1 MGKMRQKF
9 VHIRCY
15 VAGAVIIALALFVSS
30 VPPSTAGEKVII
42 FHAGSLTVPLA
53 EIEKRFEADNP
64 GIDVQREA
72 GGSTK
77 MARMISELNKPADI
91 MASADYTVIDK
102 TLIPGKAD
110 WNIRFAS
117 NQLVLCYTDQSRY
130 ASEVNGLTWYE
141 ILGRKDVVW
150 GHSDPNLDPCGYRS
164 LMVLQLAE
172 KYYNVSGLSDRLI
185 ANRPQKNVRPK
196 SVELVSMLKTGSM
209 DYAWEY
215 LSVAVQQDLK
225 YVKLDDHINLGNYK
239 YDEFYRQASVKVTG
253 KKPGTWITRTGKSC
267 TYGITLIKDSPNPS
281 GAVRFLEFMLA
292 PDGGLK
298 ILEGM
303 GQPPFVPARVSSMQ
317 VKKSMPGNLSKLVEV
332 KN

>member
-1 MGKMRQKF
+1 MRQLSN
-9 VHIRCY
+9 HIRSN
-15 VAGAVIIALALFVSS
+15 VFSAAAIVLALFVLGIL
-30 VPPSTAGEKVII
+30 PAAAGEKVII

-53 EIEKRFEADNP
+53 KIEKLFETANP
-64 GIDVQREA
+64 GIDIQREG

-91 MASADYTVIDK
+91 MASADYKVIDK
-102 TLIPGKAD
+102 ALIPETAD

-117 NQLVLCYTDQSRY
+117 NQLVLCYTDKSRY
-130 ASEVNGLTWYE
+130 ASRVNDRNWYE
-141 ILGRKDVVW
+141 ILEHKDVVW

-172 KYYNVSGLSDRLI
+172 KYYDAPGLYDRLI

-196 SVELVSMLKTGSM
+196 SVELVSLLKTGHM

-215 LSVAVQQDLK
+215 LSVAVQHDLK
-225 YVKLDDHINLGNYK
+225 YLKLNDHINLGNYK
-239 YDEFYRQASVKVTG
+239 HDEYYKQAAVKVTG
-253 KKPGTWITRTGKSC
+253 KSPGTKITRVGKSC

-281 GAVRFLEFMLA
+281 GAVKFLEFMLT

-298 ILEGM
+298 VLEKM
-303 GQPPFVPARVSSMQ
+303 GQPPFVPARISSLE
-317 VKKSMPGNLSKLVEV
+317 VKKSLPGNLPKLVEV

>member
-1 MGKMRQKF
+1 MSRQF
-9 VHIRCY
+9 VQIRIKL
-15 VAGAVIIALALFVSS
+15 VPMVVIVSILLALATL
-30 VPPSTAGEKVII
+30 PATAAEKVII

-53 EIEKRFEADNP
+53 EIEKRFEAANP
-64 GIDVQREA
+64 GIDVLREA

-91 MASADYTVIDK
+91 MASADYQVIDK
-102 TLIPGKAD
+102 TLIPDYAE
-110 WNIRFAS
+110 WNIRFAT

-130 ASEVNGLTWYE
+130 AGEVNDKNWHE
-141 ILGRKDVVW
+141 ILERKDVVW

-172 KYYNVSGLSDRLI
+172 KYYHSPGLYDRLI

-196 SVELVSMLKTGSM
+196 SVELVALLKTGNM

-215 LSVAVQQDLK
+215 LSVAVQHGLK

-239 YDEFYRQASVKVTG
+239 YDDFYRQVTVKVTG
-253 KKPGTWITRTGKSC
+253 KKPGTWITRSGKSC
-267 TYGITLIKDSPNPS
+267 TYGITLIKGAPNPS
-281 GAVRFLEFMLA
+281 GAVSFLEFMLA
-292 PDGGLK
+292 ADGGLK
-298 ILEGM
+298 VLNDM
-303 GQPPFVPARVSSMQ
+303 GQPPFVPARVSSIKVQ
-317 VKKSMPGNLSKLVEV
+317 SSLPANLPQLVEV

>member
-1 MGKMRQKF
+1 MRQKF
-9 VHIRCY
+9 VRILSKT
-15 VAGAVIIALALFVSS
+15 VSGTFIVLTLLFVL
-30 VPPSTAGEKVII
+30 TTLAAKAGEKVII

-53 EIEKRFEADNP
+53 EIEKQFEIANP
-64 GIDVQREA
+64 GIDIQREA
-72 GGSTK
+72 GGSTA

-130 ASEVNGLTWYE
+130 AGEVNDHNWYE

-150 GHSDPNLDPCGYRS
+150 GHSEPDLDPCGYRS

-172 KYYNVSGLSDRLI
+172 KYYNVPGLYDRLI
-185 ANRPQKNVRPK
+185 ANRPQENVRPK
-196 SVELVSMLKTGSM
+196 AKELVSLLKTGKM

-215 LSVAVQQDLK
+215 LSVAVQHDLK
-225 YVKLDDHINLGNYK
+225 FVKLDDHINLGNYK
-239 YDEFYRQASVKVTG
+239 YDKYYQQATVKVKG
-253 KKPGTWITRTGKSC
+253 KKPGTQITRVGKSC
-267 TYGITLIKDSPNPS
+267 TYGITLIKNSPNPS
-281 GAVRFLEFMLA
+281 GAVKFLEFMLS

-298 ILEGM
+298 VLKDM
-303 GQPPFVPARVSSMQ
+303 GQPPFVPTRVSSEQ
-317 VKKSMPGNLSKLVEV
+317 VKENLPGNLPKMVEV

>member
-1 MGKMRQKF
+1 MRKQLF
-9 VHIRCY
+9 RIRNK
-15 VAGAVIIALALFVSS
+15 AVWTSVIALTLFVWA
-30 VPPSTAGEKVII
+30 VLPATAGEKVII

-53 EIEKRFEADNP
+53 EIEKRFETANP

-91 MASADYTVIDK
+91 LASADYKVIDK
-102 TLIPGKAD
+102 TLIPERAD
-110 WNIRFAS
+110 WNIRFAT

-130 ASEVNGLTWYE
+130 AGEVNDKNWHE
-141 ILGRKDVVW
+141 ILGYKDVVW

-172 KYYNVSGLSDRLI
+172 KYYNLPGLYDRLI

-196 SVELVSMLKTGSM
+196 SVELVSLLKTGNM

-215 LSVAVQQDLK
+215 LSVAVQHGLK
-225 YVKLDDHINLGNYK
+225 YVKLDDRINLGNYN
-239 YDEFYRQASVKVTG
+239 YDEYYQQAAVKVTG
-253 KKPGTWITRTGKSC
+253 KKPGTWITRVGKSC
-267 TYGITLIKDSPNPS
+267 TYGITLIKDSPNPL
-281 GAVRFLEFMLA
+281 GAVKFLEFMIA

-298 ILEGM
+298 VLGDM
-303 GQPPFVPARVSSMQ
+303 GQPPFVPARVSSLQ
-317 VKKSMPGNLSKLVEV
+317 VKESLPGNLPELVEV